1 MTNRPDGARPER
13 HEDAT
18 AFDVLVLDAAMKQSL
33 ASVRSLARAGLRVA
47 AGESVAQFDPGL
59 PPTTFLS
66 RYCGRALIL
75 PDLIKDEPGFI
86 AAVADFVRRHS
97 ARMVLPTGDVTIGVL
112 RKYRE
117 QLAGLGCVLALAP
130 EPALAVANDKDR
142 TLALAAELGI
152 AQPKSLRIR
161 DHADLA
167 GAAREFGF
175 PFVLKPTVS
184 WTGGTVSRLV
194 PVDVINEDEAV
205 AVTDRILQAGA
216 GVLAQ
221 EWVPGRREGVTLF
234 IAGGEV
240 KAACGH
246 VAHRT
251 TPPLGGT
258 SAVRESVGAPADTLD
273 AAARLAKA
281 IDIEGVCEVEF
292 RRGAGN
298 QPLLME
304 INARLAGTIENAVQ
318 AGVDFPLMIWR
329 WATGQDV
336 PSVTSYRAGVRT
348 RWLHGDMR
356 WLWQNWNRQGRPD
369 GTSHAKG
376 LCAFVAEFA
385 RSYHYDF
392 FDRHDVKPFLAELR
406 YTARVL
412 GEMRRSRNC
421 EIPQATAPQGVTR
434 VRH

>member
-1 MTNRPDGARPER
+1 MG
-13 HEDAT
+13 
-18 AFDVLVLDAAMKQSL
+18 
-33 ASVRSLARAGLRVA
+33 
-47 AGESVAQFDPGL
+47 
-59 PPTTFLS
+59 
-66 RYCGRALIL
+66 
-75 PDLIKDEPGFI
+75 I
-86 AAVADFVRRHS
+86 AA
-97 ARMVLPTGDVTIGVL
+97 
-112 RKYRE
+112 
-117 QLAGLGCVLALAP
+117 
-130 EPALAVANDKDR
+130 
-142 TLALAAELGI
+142 
-152 AQPKSLRIR
+152 PKSLRIR
-161 DHADLA
+161 DDSDLA
-167 GAAREFGF
+167 AAVRELGF

-184 WTGGTVSRLV
+184 WTEGTVSRLV
-194 PVDVINEDEAV
+194 PVDVINEQEA
-205 AVTDRILQAGA
+205 AEVTRQILQAGA

-258 SAVRESVGAPADTLD
+258 SAVRESIPAPAYTLD
-273 AAARLAKA
+273 AAERLTKA
-281 IDIEGVCEVEF
+281 IGLEGVCEVEF

-318 AGVDFPLMIWR
+318 AGVDFPLMIWQ

-336 PSVTSYRAGVRT
+336 PAVTSYRSGVRT

-369 GTSHAKG
+369 GTSRAVG
-376 LCAFVAEFA
+376 AGVFAAEFA

-412 GEMRRSRNC
+412 GEMRRSRNSQS
-421 EIPQATAPQGVTR
+421 PRAAVAQGVAR